1 MQKMQKLGTLVGLSV
16 VGVMLFAGCKQSATT
31 ADNSVAS
38 ATPAPTP
45 APTPTPQVGVMVGGA
60 LMTPDKNIVQNAMNA
75 SNVTSLVMAVKAAGL
90 TDTLSGAGPFTV
102 FAPTDDAFGKL
113 PKATVKALM
122 KPSGKAKLTK
132 ILKFHVVAG
141 RYTTA
146 DLKDGQVLTTLEGD
160 KLTISLKNGQMMVNG
175 ATVVTPD
182 VVSSNGVTFVIDTVL
197 MPKK

>member
-1 MQKMQKLGTLVGLSV
+1 MQKLGALVGLSV
-16 VGVMLFAGCKQSATT
+16 AGVMLFAGCKQSTTT

-38 ATPAPTP
+38 PTSTVTATP
-45 APTPTPQVGVMVGGA
+45 APTPTPQPGVMVGGA
-60 LMTPDKNIVQNAMNA
+60 LMTPDKTIVQNAMNA
-75 SNVTSLVMAVKAAGL
+75 SNVTKLVAAVKAAGL
-90 TDTLSGAGPFTV
+90 ADTLSGAGPFTV
-102 FAPTDDAFGKL
+102 FAPTDDAFAKL
-113 PKATVKALM
+113 PKATVTALM

-141 RYTTA
+141 RYTMA

-160 KLTISLKNGQMMVNG
+160 KLTVSLKNGQMMVNG